1 MAPRPRA
8 HHWWPQCGKAFVVHL
23 QHRHLHGGDDGP
35 HGGGEPWDDADV
47 AGSCVAAQVMEDLA
61 ASHAVTQ
68 LVVAAVAVVVAVAH
82 GTEAGAY
89 WDCVGT

>member
-1 MAPRPRA
+1 M
-8 HHWWPQCGKAFVVHL
+8 
-23 QHRHLHGGDDGP
+23 
-35 HGGGEPWDDADV
+35 

-68 LVVAAVAVVVAVAH
+68 LVVAVVAVVVAVAH